1 MRQEN
6 KEITILEELL
16 RRERNRLAGMQT
28 YSMEEID
35 KMADGILEADE
46 KHLFICR

>member
-6 KEITILEELL
+6 KEMMILEEML

-35 KMADGILEADE
+35 KMADEILGFDE